1 MRQLIVILTVAL
13 CCVALQGMGLA
24 QGLLSEE
31 RPPQPDILVIALDG
45 LNGGVQSQP
54 LGSCNFYGLTNSGVE
69 QELRAVA
76 AELGQSILIR
86 GYSGYFVR
94 HYSPATNKEELGL
107 EDALQDMDWAKVNW
121 PGTQYI
127 VASGSQG
134 SIFSHLLVAANP
146 DVHFRYLIDLDAL
159 CGLWPETLRGF
170 QATMR
175 SDPARYQYLADKL
188 APYLRANLCVPRH
201 ILAIPGTLHTFTD
214 LIPGHVRF
222 NLEIRTTALP
232 KPPLGLTETVATDFF
247 PNIREDGSRKD
258 IYRFIDR
265 NDAHGHLQDLATPSL
280 RWMGETIRQLEE
292 GEAVKRRSV
301 SER

>member
-1 MRQLIVILTVAL
+1 MDFDDL
-13 CCVALQGMGLA
+13 CWM
-24 QGLLSEE
+24 
-31 RPPQPDILVIALDG
+31 
-45 LNGGVQSQP
+45 
-54 LGSCNFYGLTNSGVE
+54 
-69 QELRAVA
+69 
-76 AELGQSILIR
+76 
-86 GYSGYFVR
+86 
-94 HYSPATNKEELGL
+94 
-107 EDALQDMDWAKVNW
+107 
-121 PGTQYI
+121 
-127 VASGSQG
+127 
-134 SIFSHLLVAANP
+134 
-146 DVHFRYLIDLDAL
+146 
-159 CGLWPETLRGF
+159 WPETLRGF

-175 SDPARYQYLADKL
+175 SDPARYRYLADKL

-232 KPPLGLTETVATDFF
+232 TPPAGFGETVATDFF

-265 NDAHGHLQDLATPSL
+265 GGTHGGLQNPGTASS